1 MRRRNPRFP
10 SPPPRMRMPT
20 SSSPSWPLTG
30 SKRRTSAWTR
40 ARAALHAGTTSI
52 PAMPTSSPLPMP
64 PVTGPTSV
72 LQVMPRLLS
81 GLALCGVAVAMLVR
95 SDLGL
100 GPWDVLHQG
109 LAVVTGISIG
119 VASILVGFLVLVLW
133 FPLRE
138 RPGVG
143 TITNIVTIGL
153 VIDATLAVT
162 TAPSATWVRWG
173 TARAQHPAVLRRRR
187 ALHRGRGRFRSAR
200 RPHDWS
206 EPTRGP
212 DRGRPHGHRAHCAV
226 AGLGPGW
233 NGRSGDRSTSRWPR
247 DRDDA
252 VRTPAPAGPVV
263 PARSAPP
270 RSRRHA
276 TLSAGIAPSA
286 TVRRPAPP
294 P

>member
-1 MRRRNPRFP
+1 
-10 SPPPRMRMPT
+10 
-20 SSSPSWPLTG
+20 
-30 SKRRTSAWTR
+30 
-40 ARAALHAGTTSI
+40 
-52 PAMPTSSPLPMP
+52 MP

-162 TAPSATWVRWG
+162 TAPSATWVRW
-173 TARAQHPAVLRRRR
+173 VLL
-187 ALHRGRGRFRSAR
+187 ALSTPLFSVGVALYIGAGVGS
-200 RPHDWS
+200 
-206 EPTRGP
+206 GP
-212 DRGRPHGHRAHCAV
+212 RDGLMTGLNRLEVPIAV
-226 AGLGPGW
+226 ARTGIELTALWLGWALGGTVGVGTVYFALASGPMMQFALPRLRAPWYPPGAH
-233 NGRSGDRSTSRWPR
+233 PR
-247 DRDDA
+247 
-252 VRTPAPAGPVV
+252 VLGGTP
-263 PARSAPP
+263 R
-270 RSRRHA
+270 
-276 TLSAGIAPSA
+276 
-286 TVRRPAPP
+286 
-294 P
+294 

>member
-1 MRRRNPRFP
+1 
-10 SPPPRMRMPT
+10 
-20 SSSPSWPLTG
+20 
-30 SKRRTSAWTR
+30 
-40 ARAALHAGTTSI
+40 
-52 PAMPTSSPLPMP
+52 MP
-64 PVTGPTSV
+64 PATGPTSV

-162 TAPSATWVRWG
+162 TAPSATWVRW
-173 TARAQHPAVLRRRR
+173 VLL
-187 ALHRGRGRFRSAR
+187 ALSTPLFSVGVALYIGAGVGS
-200 RPHDWS
+200 
-206 EPTRGP
+206 GP
-212 DRGRPHGHRAHCAV
+212 RDGLMTGLNRLGVPIAV
-226 AGLGPGW
+226 ARTGIELTALWLGWALGGTVGVGTVYFALASGPMMQFALPRLRAPWYPPGAH
-233 NGRSGDRSTSRWPR
+233 PR
-247 DRDDA
+247 
-252 VRTPAPAGPVV
+252 VLGGTP
-263 PARSAPP
+263 R
-270 RSRRHA
+270 
-276 TLSAGIAPSA
+276 
-286 TVRRPAPP
+286 
-294 P
+294 